1 MKIAKLNEILT
12 EDREARLFP
21 VIKAAESEMRATSAL
36 LSTMRSVR
44 EFSQAIVKLADGP
57 SGKTRRV
64 ECYAEVVL
72 EKSNQDQAESRLD
85 GVIVSSRG
93 RDTWIALLEV
103 KTGTNKLE
111 QKQFDKYLDL
121 ARDDDFNAIITVSNQ
136 PAQTNNRPPLNVKYR
151 GSRICI
157 IHLSWERLLRE
168 AQLLIRQDSIE
179 DAEQQYILKEWARY
193 LLNPK
198 AKIMSDHVVGDYW
211 QDILKAASTKRLKS
225 SRDKL
230 EQFVQ
235 DWVGFLRIQTFRL
248 RAKLGGNVDI
258 RLKLKEQKDSSL
270 YIKRLIDECL
280 NEGHMSSSIQ
290 ISHAAAPIDVIFNLE
305 SRKILFSVSLKP
317 PEDKDRR
324 KQIIWLR
331 NEQLKNIKE
340 PLPGLLLVVEW
351 KFRNIHTEINV
362 SHAIEDRKNIENVI
376 QTDNIGSDI
385 GIRFFRI
392 EWSTDI
398 ARKRSEVFSS
408 IGENME
414 EFYRAVIQNLKVYIP
429 STPKIEKDNHS
440 ENQDLKDTALPEYS
454 SQQNAGGKA
463 EREE

>member
-36 LSTMRSVR
+36 LSTLRSVR
-44 EFSQAIVKLADGP
+44 EFSQAVVKLAEGP

-64 ECYAEVVL
+64 ECYAEVVP
-72 EKSNQDQAESRLD
+72 EKTNQDQAESRLD

-93 RDTWIALLEV
+93 KDTWIALLEV
-103 KTGTNKLE
+103 KTGTNKLDQE
-111 QKQFDKYLDL
+111 QFDKYLDL
-121 ARDDDFNAIITVSNQ
+121 ARENDFNAIITISNQ

-168 AQLLIRQDSIE
+168 AQLLIRQDSVE

-198 AKIMSDHVVGDYW
+198 ARIMSDHVVGDYW
-211 QDILKAASTKRLKS
+211 QDILKAASTNRLKS

-235 DWVGFLRIQTFRL
+235 DWVGFMRIQTFRL
-248 RAKLGGNVDI
+248 RAKLGGNVEI
-258 RLKLKEQKDSSL
+258 RLKQKEQKDSSV

-351 KFRNIHTEINV
+351 KFRNIHTEINLV
-362 SHAIEDRKNIENVI
+362 DAIEDRKNIENAI
-376 QTDNIGSDI
+376 QADNIGSDI

-398 ARKRSEVFSS
+398 TRKKSEVFSS

-414 EFYRAVIQNLKVYIP
+414 EFYGQSFR
-429 STPKIEKDNHS
+429 T
-440 ENQDLKDTALPEYS
+440 
-454 SQQNAGGKA
+454 
-463 EREE
+463 

>member
-1 MKIAKLNEILT
+1 
-12 EDREARLFP
+12 
-21 VIKAAESEMRATSAL
+21 MRATSAL

-72 EKSNQDQAESRLD
+72 EKSNQDQADSRLD

-93 RDTWIALLEV
+93 KDTWIALLEV
-103 KTGTNKLE
+103 KTGTSKLE
-111 QKQFDKYLDL
+111 QQQFEKYLDL
-121 ARDDDFNAIITVSNQ
+121 ARDNDFNAIITVSNQ

-168 AQLLIRQDSIE
+168 AQLLIRQDSVE

-198 AKIMSDHVVGDYW
+198 AKIMSDHIVGDYW

-258 RLKLKEQKDSSL
+258 RLKLKEQKDSSV

-290 ISHAAAPIDVIFNLE
+290 ISHAAAPIDVTFNLE

-362 SHAIEDRKNIENVI
+362 
-376 QTDNIGSDI
+376 
-385 GIRFFRI
+385 FRC
-392 EWSTDI
+392 
-398 ARKRSEVFSS
+398 
-408 IGENME
+408 
-414 EFYRAVIQNLKVYIP
+414 YR
-429 STPKIEKDNHS
+429 
-440 ENQDLKDTALPEYS
+440 
-454 SQQNAGGKA
+454 
-463 EREE
+463 R